1 MTLNLMKD
9 IYLNSLIN
17 RYRFGATHLC
27 FRLLVLA
34 TNSTVLRTL

>member
-17 RYRFGATHLC
+17 RYRFGASVKPECTI
-27 FRLLVLA
+27 
-34 TNSTVLRTL
+34 RTFV